1 MSLSG
6 LSILGAQYIHTA
18 VSLYPIMTLKEILT
32 PDLED
37 EFERPP
43 AFSFIKQRYFFVIP
57 IWMKPLLRGLVSD
70 TNRVGF
76 LLQWGYFRASGRF
89 FKTSR
94 YVLDDVKFVS
104 RLLKC
109 SVSFEQVQTY
119 DRATVGRH
127 RELIR
132 TELGVA
138 AFQGAAK
145 EMALL
150 EVRYLVTRQVSPS
163 AVFGSLCEFIRT
175 HRIEVPTY
183 HTLAVLITK
192 AFNEFEQNLFT
203 LLRRELV
210 PQQVALIDSLFDK
223 LERDGTRRETYLLSS
238 LRQASEIMKLADIRE
253 NMARFKQ
260 LKNLYHSLQ
269 SVLVV
274 LGMSDDLVEHYA
286 QYVLRAEIFQIKR
299 HQNSQLLT
307 LCFIQFQY
315 FHLSDILLLT
325 FKSSVGQILNQIQG
339 QRDKLIF
346 ASYGE
351 NLPAMDTILESYL
364 TQADLVNTLM
374 MTAFS
379 LDKTRQEKFDELIK
393 KLNEPSISAFL
404 HLVPSVKKLHQQTRK
419 TLANTFLHQAMRE
432 HARVLMTRVADIMR
446 HLEFC
451 SSIHNDSLWLA
462 LLAYQH
468 KHGVVTITA
477 PTDFLSSNEKKIVE
491 NEGNFDAALYKVWLA
506 DYLIRALKSG
516 RITVRNSHQHRA
528 FDDHL
533 VPQAEWE
540 TGKQTL
546 LERAALRHL
555 SHWPT
560 VQESLIDRLTDQFT
574 RTFDRINSG
583 ENLLVRKRAD
593 GRLRF
598 VTPTKAIPQDPLDL
612 YPKDRIFPIFEVFH
626 TVNRYTAY
634 TNYLQHRQDHN
645 HQQVMPDIVNFAAMI
660 GWGCNLG
667 MNRMAQ
673 RSRNVSQGALDRVAL
688 WYFSPDNLRKAN
700 DCLVEFMHRMPIANL
715 FKEDESIMRSASDG
729 QKYTMT
735 MDSIHATYSAKYFG
749 KDKGITIYS
758 FIAENYPLFYT
769 TTFSAGDREAW
780 YVFDGLLHHQQII
793 SLPQQQVHSTDT
805 HGVSLVNFALG
816 FLLGIDFQP
825 RIEGFHKCKL
835 HGIADMP
842 ILQQIDYTIRA
853 DKTINTA
860 LIQQQW
866 DNIQRFVVSLKLRY
880 ALPSTLLKRL
890 NSYAHQHPMYQALV
904 ELGKVVR
911 TIFLLNYMD
920 DGQLRRQTQQ
930 QTTQME
936 SIQKLA
942 KVLDM
947 GDEGGIQFCT
957 KEELM
962 IMALSKQLIINNISC
977 FNYILLTKRLLDAT
991 HVERKE
997 LIDTIP
1003 FSAAF
1008 AWEHINLHGEYDF
1021 GEDVLKDAMT
1031 IDLEKLLNFEISRK

>member
-1 MSLSG
+1 MTPREVLS
-6 LSILGAQYIHTA
+6 
-18 VSLYPIMTLKEILT
+18 PE
-32 PDLED
+32 LED

-43 AFSFIKQRYFFVIP
+43 TFSFIKQRYFFVIP
-57 IWMKPLLRGLVSD
+57 VWIKPLLRGLDSE

-94 YVLDDVKFVS
+94 FAASDVKFVS
-104 RLLKC
+104 KLLKA

-127 RELIR
+127 RQLIR
-132 TELGVA
+132 SELGVA
-138 AFQGAAK
+138 AFQGFAK
-145 EMALL
+145 EMALG
-150 EVRYLVTRQVSPS
+150 EARHLVTRQVSPV

-183 HTLAVLITK
+183 HTLAVLITG
-192 AFNEFEQNLFT
+192 AFNTFEQNLFT
-203 LLRRELV
+203 LIRQELT
-210 PQQVALIDSLFDK
+210 PHQVALLDSLFDR
-223 LERDGTRRETYLLSS
+223 LDRDDTHRETYRLST
-238 LRQASEIMKLADIRE
+238 LRQASEVMKLAGIRE
-253 NMARFKQ
+253 NMSRLKQ
-260 LKNLYHSLQ
+260 LKTLYQALQ
-269 SVLVV
+269 PVLSVLT
-274 LGMSDDLVEHYA
+274 MSDDLVDHYA
-286 QYVLRAEIFQIKR
+286 QYVLRAELFQIKR
-299 HQNSQLLT
+299 HQNSQLLA
-307 LCFIQFQY
+307 LCFIQYQY

-325 FKSSVGQILNQIQG
+325 FKNATGQVLHQIQT
-339 QRDKLIF
+339 QRDKLMVD
-346 ASYGE
+346 SYGE
-351 NLPAMDTILESYL
+351 NLPTMNTILESYL
-364 TQADLVNTLM
+364 TQAELVDKLM

-379 LDKTRQEKFDELIK
+379 FDKTQPEKFDQLIK
-393 KLNEPSISAFL
+393 QLNEPSIAAFL

-419 TLANTFLHQAMRE
+419 TLANSFLHQAMRE

-446 HLEFC
+446 HIEFT
-451 SSIHNDSLWLA
+451 SSVKTDPLGLA
-462 LLAYQH
+462 LATYQN
-468 KHGVVTITA
+468 KHGIINSTA
-477 PTDFLSSNEKKIVE
+477 PTDFLTSAEKKIVE
-491 NEGNFDAALYKVWLA
+491 NEGNFDTALYKVWLA

-516 RITVRNSHQHRA
+516 RITVRTSHQHRSL
-528 FDDHL
+528 DDHL
-533 VPQAEWE
+533 VPEAEWE

-555 SHWPT
+555 THWPT
-560 VQESLIDRLTDQFT
+560 VQQTLTDRLTDQYI
-574 RTFDRINSG
+574 RTFSHINAG
-583 ENLLVRKRAD
+583 ENLLVRKRTD

-598 VTPTKAIPQDPLDL
+598 VTPTKVIPEDLRDL
-612 YPKDRIFPIFEVFH
+612 YPSDRTFPIFEVFH
-626 TVNRYTAY
+626 TVNRYTGY
-634 TNYLQHRQDHN
+634 TSDLHHRQDHN
-645 HQQVMPDIVNFAAMI
+645 HQEVMPDIVNFAAMI

-667 MNRMAQ
+667 MSRMAQ
-673 RSRNVSQGALDRVAL
+673 RSKNVSQGALDRVAR
-688 WYFSPDNLRKAN
+688 WYFSPDNLRQAN
-700 DCLVEFMHRMPIANL
+700 DRLVDFMHRMPIANL
-715 FKEDESIMRSASDG
+715 FKEDELVMRSASDG
-729 QKYTMT
+729 QKYTMA

-780 YVFDGLLHHQQII
+780 YVFDGLLHHQRIT

-805 HGVSLVNFALG
+805 HGVSLINFALG

-842 ILQQIDYTIRA
+842 ILQQLDYTIRA

-860 LIQQQW
+860 LIDQQW
-866 DNIQRFVVSLKLRY
+866 DNIKRLVVSVKLQY

-890 NSYAHQHPMYQALV
+890 NSYAHQHPLYQALV

-920 DGQLRRQTQQ
+920 DGQLRRRTHQ
-930 QTTQME
+930 QTTQLE

-947 GDEGGIQFCT
+947 GDEGAIQFCT

-962 IMALSKQLIINNISC
+962 IMTLSKQLIINNISC
-977 FNYILLTKRLLDAT
+977 FNYILLTKRLVEAT
-991 HVERKE
+991 PGERKE

-1021 GEDVLKDAMT
+1021 GEDVLKDALT
-1031 IDLEKLLNFEISRK
+1031 LDLEKLLSFEIASKS

>member
-1 MSLSG
+1 
-6 LSILGAQYIHTA
+6 
-18 VSLYPIMTLKEILT
+18 MTLREVLT
-32 PDLED
+32 SDLED

-43 AFSFIKQRYFFVIP
+43 VFSFIKQRYFFVIP
-57 IWMKPLLRGLVSD
+57 NWMKPLLRGLESD

-89 FKTSR
+89 FKASR
-94 YVLDDVKFVS
+94 FAASDVQFVS
-104 RLLKC
+104 KLLKVA
-109 SVSFEQVQTY
+109 VSFEQVQTY

-127 RELIR
+127 RQLIR
-132 TELGVA
+132 AELGVA
-138 AFQGAAK
+138 AFQGFAK
-145 EMALL
+145 EMAFQ
-150 EVRYLVTRQVSPS
+150 EARHLVTRQVSPS

-183 HTLAVLITK
+183 YTLAVLITG
-192 AFNEFEQNLFT
+192 AFNEFELNLFT
-203 LLRRELV
+203 LLRRELTSG
-210 PQQVALIDSLFDK
+210 QVVLIDSLFDK
-223 LERDGTRRETYLLSS
+223 LERDDSRRETYRLST
-238 LRQASEIMKLADIRE
+238 LRRASEVMKLADIRE

-260 LKNLYHSLQ
+260 LKTLYQTLKPVL
-269 SVLVV
+269 SVLM
-274 LGMSDDLVEHYA
+274 MSDDLVDHYA

-299 HQNSQLLT
+299 HQNSQLLA
-307 LCFIQFQY
+307 LCFIQYQY
-315 FHLSDILLLT
+315 FHLSDILLFT
-325 FKSSVGQILNQIQG
+325 FKNTVGQVLHQIQA
-339 QRDKLIF
+339 QRDKLMV

-351 NLPAMDTILESYL
+351 NLPTMDTILESYL
-364 TQADLVNTLM
+364 TQAEQISKLM

-379 LDKTRQEKFDELIK
+379 FDKTQEEKFDQLIK
-393 KLNEPSISAFL
+393 QLNDPSIAAFL
-404 HLVPSVKKLHQQTRK
+404 QLVPSVKKLHQQTRK
-419 TLANTFLHQAMRE
+419 TLANSFLHQAMRE

-446 HLEFC
+446 HIEFTT
-451 SSIHNDSLWLA
+451 SIKTDTLWLA
-462 LLAYQH
+462 LVAYQN
-468 KHGVVTITA
+468 KHGVITPTA
-477 PTDFLSSNEKKIVE
+477 PTDFLTPAEKKIVE
-491 NEGNFDAALYKVWLA
+491 NEGHFDGPLYKVWLA

-516 RITVRNSHQHRA
+516 RITVRTSHQHRS

-533 VPQAEWE
+533 VPEAEWE
-540 TGKQTL
+540 MGKQTL

-555 SHWPT
+555 THWPT
-560 VQESLIDRLTDQFT
+560 VQQTLTDRLTDQFT
-574 RTFDRINSG
+574 QTFSHINAG

-598 VTPTKAIPQDPLDL
+598 VTPTKVIPQALQDL
-612 YPKDRIFPIFEVFH
+612 YPTDRTFPIFEVFH
-626 TVNRYTAY
+626 TVNRYTGY
-634 TNYLQHRQDHN
+634 TQDLHHRQDHH

-667 MNRMAQ
+667 MSRMAQ
-673 RSRNVSQGALDRVAL
+673 RSKNVSQGALDRVAR
-688 WYFSPDNLRKAN
+688 WYFSPDNLRQAN
-700 DCLVEFMHRMPIANL
+700 DRLVDFMHRMPIANL
-715 FKEDESIMRSASDG
+715 FKEDELVMRSASDG
-729 QKYTMT
+729 QKYTMA

-780 YVFDGLLHHQQII
+780 YVFDGLLHHQRIT

-805 HGVSLVNFALG
+805 HGVTLINFALG

-835 HGIADMP
+835 HGITDMP
-842 ILQQIDYTIRA
+842 ILQQLDYTIRA
-853 DKTINTA
+853 DKNINTA
-860 LIQQQW
+860 LIDQQW
-866 DNIQRFVVSLKLRY
+866 DNIKRLVVSLKLQY

-890 NSYAHQHPMYQALV
+890 NSYAHQHPLYQALV

-920 DGQLRRQTQQ
+920 DGQLRRRTHQ
-930 QTTQME
+930 QTTQLE

-947 GDEGGIQFCT
+947 GDEGAIQFCT

-962 IMALSKQLIINNISC
+962 IMTLSKQLIINNISC

-991 HVERKE
+991 PSERKQ
-997 LIDTIP
+997 LINTIS

-1021 GEDVLKDAMT
+1021 GEDVLKDALT
-1031 IDLEKLLNFEISRK
+1031 IDLEKLLSVEFTDKT